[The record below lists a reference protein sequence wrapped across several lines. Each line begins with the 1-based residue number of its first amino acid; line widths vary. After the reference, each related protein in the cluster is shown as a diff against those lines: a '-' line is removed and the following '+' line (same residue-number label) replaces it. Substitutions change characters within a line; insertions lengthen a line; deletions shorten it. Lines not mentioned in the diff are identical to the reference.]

1 MKLFTFDTLSN
12 TIVDSLMR
20 RPKWNTSTKNPIVGD
35 LVLIKRPN
43 DPHCL
48 WRWGRIAKL
57 LPGKDKIAM
66 VVQLTT
72 LSGNHT
78 EAVRNL
84 VPVNINASALM
95 GGGSM

>member
-48 WRWGRIAKL
+48 WR
-57 LPGKDKIAM
+57 
-66 VVQLTT
+66 
-72 LSGNHT
+72 
-78 EAVRNL
+78 
-84 VPVNINASALM
+84 
-95 GGGSM
+95 